1 MEKDHNLVTA
11 REGIKVSLRD
21 KVILVTGGTGT
32 IGNAFARLAL
42 DRHHPKKVII
52 YSRDEF
58 KQEQMARRFDSP
70 SIRFFLGDVRD
81 RDRLERALDG
91 VDYVLHAAALKQILA
106 AEYNPA
112 EAIKTNV
119 FGALNIID
127 ACINCDVE
135 KIIALSTDK
144 AVNPLGLYGATKLC
158 SDKLF
163 IASNSYAGRGRT
175 RFSVVRYGNVW
186 NSRGSVVGLF
196 KEKSKTGRVPVTDPE
211 MTRFLITP
219 QQAAQFIIESFSAM
233 EGGEIF
239 IPKMPSVR
247 IVDLAKVIA
256 PDCEL
261 DIVGTRPAEKT
272 HEALIS
278 TDDARRLIETPNGYT
293 ILPTLPFWDADQW
306 AQVENSAFANG
317 KKTYVSN
324 ENSDWL
330 SRRDLAKLL
339 ESSEFAP
346 TE

>member
-1 MEKDHNLVTA
+1 
-11 REGIKVSLRD
+11 VSLRD

-32 IGNAFARLAL
+32 IGNAIARLAL

-81 RDRLERALDG
+81 RDRLERALGG
-91 VDYVLHAAALKQILA
+91 VDYVLHAAALKQVTA

-112 EAIKTNV
+112 ETIKTNV
-119 FGALNIID
+119 FGALNVID
-127 ACINCDVE
+127 ACLNCNVE

-163 IASNSYAGRGRT
+163 IASNAYAGTGRT
-175 RFSVVRYGNVW
+175 RFSVVRYGNVL
-186 NSRGSVVGLF
+186 NSRGSVVELF
-196 KEKSKTGRVPVTDPE
+196 KEKSKTGRVPITDPE
-211 MTRFLITP
+211 MTRFVITP
-219 QQAAQFIIESFSAM
+219 QQAAQFIIESFSTM
-233 EGGEIF
+233 KGGEIF
-239 IPKMPSVR
+239 VPKMPSVR
-247 IVDLAKVIA
+247 IVDLAKAIA
-256 PDCEL
+256 PYCEL
-261 DIVGTRPAEKT
+261 DIVGTRYGEKI

-278 TDDARRLIETPNGYT
+278 ADDAKRLIETHNGFT
-293 ILPTLPFWDADQW
+293 ILPKLPFWNDEQW
-306 AQVENSAFANG
+306 AHLEDSAFISNE
-317 KKTYVSN
+317 KTYVSN

-330 SRRDLAKLL
+330 SPRDLAKLL
-339 ESSEFAP
+339 ESREYAA

>member
-1 MEKDHNLVTA
+1 
-11 REGIKVSLRD
+11 VSLRD

-32 IGNAFARLAL
+32 IGNSFAQLAL

-58 KQEQMARRFDSP
+58 KQEQMAHRFDSP
-70 SIRFFLGDVRD
+70 NIRFFLGDVRD
-81 RDRLERALDG
+81 RDRLERALGG
-91 VDYVLHAAALKQILA
+91 VDYVLHAAALKQITA

-119 FGALNIID
+119 FGALNVID

-163 IASNSYAGRGRT
+163 IASNAYAGTGRT
-175 RFSVVRYGNVW
+175 RFSVVRYGNVL
-186 NSRGSVVGLF
+186 NSRGSVVDLF
-196 KEKSKTGRVPVTDPE
+196 KEKLKTGRVPITDPE
-211 MTRFLITP
+211 MTRFIITP
-219 QQAAQFIIESFSAM
+219 QQATQFIIESFSAM
-233 EGGEIF
+233 KGGEIF

-247 IVDLAKVIA
+247 IVDLAKAIA
-256 PDCEL
+256 PDCEF
-261 DIVGTRPAEKT
+261 DIVGSRYGEKL

-278 TDDARRLIETPNGYT
+278 LDDAKRLIETQNAYT
-293 ILPTLPFWDADQW
+293 ILPKLPFWDDKQW
-306 AQVENSAFANG
+306 PHLEDSAFVNG
-317 KKTYVSN
+317 EKTYMSN

-330 SRRDLAKLL
+330 SSRDIAKLL
-339 ESSEFAP
+339 ESPEFAP